1 MRNVGPSLVVMIAV
15 EAEEEVAQPHPP
27 LLVQDPPHLKHHV
40 IYSSVIKLLM
50 NVTALKKHL

>member
-1 MRNVGPSLVVMIAV
+1 MIAV
-15 EAEEEVAQPHPP
+15 EAEEGMAQPHPP